1 MKFATIT
8 TTTLTSIILASVT
21 TVTSTN
27 ASSDYVPP
35 TPNPY
40 ATCCKNNN
48 GTYVIYSFEDGE
60 YGFCKTYSDV
70 WYNINILDMAAS
82 FTQEQ
87 VFYDENCKNE
97 KAKTNQLA

>member
-8 TTTLTSIILASVT
+8 TTTLSTIILASVT
-21 TVTSTN
+21 TVVASTTA

-48 GTYVIYSFEDGE
+48 GTYIIFSESDGE

-70 WYNINILDMAAS
+70 WYKAAS

-87 VFYDENCKNE
+87 FFYDENCKNE
-97 KAKTNQLA
+97 KAKTMKTNQLA

>member
-8 TTTLTSIILASVT
+8 TTLITILLASVT
-21 TVTSTN
+21 TVASTN
-27 ASSDYVPP
+27 AASDDYVPP

-48 GTYVIYSFEDGE
+48 GTYVIFSESDGE
-60 YGFCKTYSDV
+60 YGFCKTYSNV
-70 WYNINILDMAAS
+70 WYKAAS

-87 VFYDENCKNE
+87 AFYDENCKNE
-97 KAKTNQLA
+97 